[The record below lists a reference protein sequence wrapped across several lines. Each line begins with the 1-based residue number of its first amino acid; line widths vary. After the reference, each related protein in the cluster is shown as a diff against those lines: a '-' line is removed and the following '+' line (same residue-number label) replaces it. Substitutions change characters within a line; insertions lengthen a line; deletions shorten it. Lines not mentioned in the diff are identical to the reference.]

1 MFVRLRF
8 ALLAPALLA
17 LPIVCVTA
25 PAQAASTQIY
35 GRVTDSST
43 DQPVAK
49 MKVELFGSDWGY
61 LGSVN
66 SNSRGVYGITVTG
79 AGDYHLQ
86 VVDRRPVY
94 DTSSYARKL
103 DVRVHVA
110 TTSVRKNVS
119 VTRGGSVGGTVHAR
133 GKPAAGALVRAVS
146 DGGQVYEV
154 RANNKGQYAIG
165 GLGRDAHRVFAYDPK
180 KQWVGNSKRVGTVAR
195 GSYHTVSFSLQDR
208 ASAYEGFLTVGGN
221 LAKGSTTVT
230 AVNKRTGEYWVQK
243 IVNGDLS
250 LRGLTAGRYS
260 LHVPDTNG
268 HFGQTFSLVN
278 LPKGRTREADVNL
291 GVAGGT
297 LFGIVVDDTTGLP
310 LKNASVRL
318 SDADGATQ
326 SEVLTSST
334 GAFTLGGTL
343 RAETGVTVT
352 VLTYGSIDGH
362 NYTTKT
368 LVEHFSIADDTNTD
382 LGTIRLHRVV
392 VPPIVPPV
400 VVPPVV
406 PLTAPADAV
415 AVMPTV

>member
-1 MFVRLRF
+1 VFVRLRF
-8 ALLAPALLA
+8 ALLASVLLA
-17 LPIVCVTA
+17 LSIVGVTT
-25 PAQAASTQIY
+25 PAQATSTQIY

-43 DQPVAK
+43 HQPVAR
-49 MKVELFGSDWGY
+49 MKVELFDSQWGY

-66 SNSRGVYGITVTG
+66 ANSRGVYGIAVAG

-94 DTSSYARKL
+94 DTTSYARRL
-103 DVRVHVA
+103 DVRVHIA
-110 TTSVRKNVS
+110 TSSVRSNIT
-119 VTRGGSVGGTVHAR
+119 VTRGGSVGGTVRAH
-133 GKPAAGALVRAVS
+133 GKPASGALVRAVS

-180 KQWVGNSKRVGTVAR
+180 KQWVGNSKRVGTVKR
-195 GSYHTVSFSLQDR
+195 LSYHTVSLSLQDR
-208 ASAYEGFLTVGGN
+208 ASSYQGFLTVGGN

-243 IVNGDLS
+243 VVNGDLS
-250 LRGLTAGRYS
+250 LRGLTAGRYT
-260 LHVPDTNG
+260 LQVPDTNG
-268 HFGQTFSLVN
+268 YFGRTFNLTN

-291 GVAGGT
+291 DVAGGT
-297 LFGIVVDDTTGLP
+297 FAGIVVDDTTGLP

-318 SDADGATQ
+318 TDADGATQ

-334 GAFTLGGTL
+334 GAFTIGGTQ
-343 RAETGVTVT
+343 RAETGVTIT

-362 NYTTKT
+362 TYTEKAITGQ
-368 LVEHFSIADDTNTD
+368 SIADNTNVE

-392 VPPIVPPV
+392 VPPVVVPPV

-406 PLTAPADAV
+406 PLTAPALAV
-415 AVMPTV
+415 AVMPNA